1 MELFKEI
8 PQYEG
13 IYILSSNGYV
23 KNIKTNRI
31 LKNKKATVF
40 SISLK
45 KGGSGKTFILGRLVY
60 SSFKNVKL
68 QRNHLIIHKDGN
80 PLNCRLS
87 NLKLITKRNFIS
99 AKMQNKLGITGVSKV
114 DKYQYSAQ
122 ITFSGKQFFLHAS
135 KNKGEC
141 HKIYQLAKAMFEEYD
156 RKRTEIISNYA
167 SNRLINKSVSVIN
180 N

>member
-1 MELFKEI
+1 
-8 PQYEG
+8 
-13 IYILSSNGYV
+13 
-23 KNIKTNRI
+23 
-31 LKNKKATVF
+31 
-40 SISLK
+40 
-45 KGGSGKTFILGRLVY
+45 
-60 SSFKNVKL
+60 
-68 QRNHLIIHKDGN
+68 
-80 PLNCRLS
+80 
-87 NLKLITKRNFIS
+87 
-99 AKMQNKLGITGVSKV
+99 MQNKLGITGVSKV

>member
-45 KGGSGKTFILGRLVY
+45 KGREWQNIYFRKISILK
-60 SSFKNVKL
+60 F
-68 QRNHLIIHKDGN
+68 
-80 PLNCRLS
+80 
-87 NLKLITKRNFIS
+87 
-99 AKMQNKLGITGVSKV
+99 
-114 DKYQYSAQ
+114 
-122 ITFSGKQFFLHAS
+122 
-135 KNKGEC
+135 
-141 HKIYQLAKAMFEEYD
+141 
-156 RKRTEIISNYA
+156 
-167 SNRLINKSVSVIN
+167 
-180 N
+180 